1 MSNLNP
7 QQEIRASLCQQYLHT
22 GRYEASQIIAN
33 VQALVN
39 FIFEGAQTLP
49 NVGENTPASSKTAE
63 PEQTAVTENKAEAA
77 KVEKVEEVKAVQE
90 SEQTESTE
98 PKYNSDEVRA
108 ALIAYGKTKG
118 SAGKE
123 AILEIL
129 TAVGATSVPS
139 LKESD
144 YAKVM
149 ELVDL
154 KQKEQA

>member
-1 MSNLNP
+1 MINLNA
-7 QQEIRASLCQQYLHT
+7 QLEIRASLCKQYLTAGEHDAAT
-22 GRYEASQIIAN
+22 IIAN
-33 VQALVN
+33 VKALES
-39 FIFEGAQTLP
+39 FIFGDAQTLP
-49 NVGENTPASSKTAE
+49 NVGENTPSSSKTAE
-63 PEQTAVTENKAEAA
+63 PGQTAVTENKAEAA
-77 KVEKVEEVKAVQE
+77 KVKKAEEVKAVQE

>member
-49 NVGENTPASSKTAE
+49 DVGENTPSSSKTAE

-77 KVEKVEEVKAVQE
+77 KVEKAAEVKVVQE

-98 PKYNSDEVRA
+98 PKYNSNDVRA
-108 ALIAYGKTKG
+108 ALLSLGKAKG
-118 SAGKE
+118 KD
-123 AILEIL
+123 AIMEVL
-129 TAVGATSVPS
+129 TAVGATSVPTIN
-139 LKESD
+139 ESD

-149 ELVDL
+149 LLTEEKMV
-154 KQKEQA
+154 

>member
-49 NVGENTPASSKTAE
+49 DVGEKAASITKTAE

-90 SEQTESTE
+90 SEQTESIE
-98 PKYNSDEVRA
+98 PKYNSNDVRA
-108 ALIAYGKTKG
+108 ALLSLGKAKG
-118 SAGKE
+118 KD
-123 AILEIL
+123 AIMEVL
-129 TAVGATSVPS
+129 TAVGATSVPTIN
-139 LKESD
+139 ESD
-144 YAKVM
+144 YVKVM
-149 ELVDL
+149 SLTEEKMV
-154 KQKEQA
+154 